1 MDKTVGST
9 ARQTNRKP
17 GGKIIIIGLLALV
30 TILGGGLYATQL
42 LAAPEEKTAAPPAMP
57 PMPVETVEVK
67 IADSEQQLRAIGTLL
82 SNESV
87 VVMSEIPGRI
97 EKIGFVEGENVRSGQ
112 LLVKL
117 DSSVLTAEFDRA
129 EASRALSEKNYK
141 RSAALFKDN
150 AISEIEHDEAY
161 ARWQLDEATTRLAKA
176 QLQKTVIKTPFAG
189 TLGLRNVSL
198 GDYIQPGQPL
208 VNLEDASQLKVDFSV
223 PEKYSSTVKAGQKF
237 SVTTDAYSDRQFIGQ
252 VYAVNPLI
260 DAKSRSLLLR
270 GRIDN
275 QEGLLLPGQFAQVKL
290 VLSTKPDSIFIPEQA
305 LIPQPATQLVFKV
318 VDGAAQMVPVQTG
331 QRRKGWV
338 EVVDGLVAG
347 DIVITGGHQKIGPG
361 SPVHSIPADPALFS
375 TLDEQ
380 SAVPAKSNG

>member
-1 MDKTVGST
+1 MASD
-9 ARQTNRKP
+9 
-17 GGKIIIIGLLALV
+17 
-30 TILGGGLYATQL
+30 
-42 LAAPEEKTAAPPAMP
+42 
-57 PMPVETVEVK
+57 
-67 IADSEQQLRAIGTLL
+67 QQLQAIGTLL
-82 SNESV
+82 SNEGV

-97 EKIGFVEGENVRSGQ
+97 ERIGFIEGENVRSGQ

-141 RSAALFKDN
+141 RSTALLNDN

-161 ARWQLDEATTRLAKA
+161 ALWQLDEATTRLAKA
-176 QLQKTVIKTPFAG
+176 QRQKTVIKTPFAG
-189 TLGLRNVSL
+189 TIGLRNVSL

-208 VNLEDASQLKVDFSV
+208 VNLEDVSQLKIDFSV
-223 PEKYSSTVKAGQKF
+223 PEKYSSKIKAGQKF
-237 SVTTDAYSDRQFIGQ
+237 SVTTAAYGDRQFVGQ

-260 DAKSRSLLLR
+260 DAKSRTLVLR

-275 QEGLLLPGQFAQVKL
+275 QEGLLRPGLFAKVKL
-290 VLSTKPDSIFIPEQA
+290 VLSTKADSIFIPEQA

-361 SPVHSIPADPALFS
+361 SPVHSIPADSTLFS
-375 TLDEQ
+375 SLDEQ